1 MLRAMG
7 DAEFAHVYEY
17 AQRSVLAWG
26 DATQKYGSLLQNW
39 ISGKEVREDER
50 YPDPDVLDR
59 RHGYQF
65 FYHSH
70 RHATVEHGHLHLF
83 YHATASGNRRHV
95 NGEDNPW
102 QRTAP
107 SHLFAI
113 SLDSRGL
120 PVGLFTVN
128 LWVTNGHWLNT
139 STILAAIQRF
149 RFQIEDEN
157 SVSAE
162 WLTGFV
168 GMYVPIIEYLLHQR
182 DTTLSKLVKTHGM
195 KESLEDHQHEVLSVV
210 KIDWLRDI
218 QVLEKECERRKMLCS
233 G

>member
-7 DAEFAHVYEY
+7 DAEFAHVYGC
-17 AQRSVLAWG
+17 AQSSVHAWG
-26 DATQKYGSLLQNW
+26 DATQKYGSLLQSW
-39 ISGKEVREDER
+39 ICGEEVRENER
-50 YPDPDVLDR
+50 YPDPDILDR

-70 RHATVEHGHLHLF
+70 RHAAVEHGHLHLF
-83 YHATASGNRRHV
+83 YHATVSGNRRYIS
-95 NGEDNPW
+95 GEGKPW
-102 QRTAP
+102 QRTDP

-120 PVGLFTVN
+120 PVSLFTVN
-128 LWVTNGHWLNT
+128 LWVTNGHWLNA

-149 RFQIEDEN
+149 RIQIEGEH
-157 SVSAE
+157 SMSAE

-168 GMYVPIIEYLLHQR
+168 GMYVPLIEYLLHRR
-182 DTTLSKLVKTHGM
+182 DMTLSKLAKTHGM
-195 KESLEDHQHEVLSVV
+195 RKSLEDHQHEVLSVV

-218 QVLEKECERRKMLCS
+218 QALETEWERRKMPRL

>member
-7 DAEFAHVYEY
+7 DAEFAHVYKC
-17 AQRSVLAWG
+17 AQCSVYAWG
-26 DATQKYGSLLQNW
+26 DATHKHGSLLQNW
-39 ISGKEVREDER
+39 ICGKEVREDER

-83 YHATASGNRRHV
+83 YHATISGNRRYV
-95 NGEDNPW
+95 REGKPW
-102 QRTAP
+102 KRTAP

-128 LWVTNGHWLNT
+128 HWVTNGHWLST
-139 STILAAIQRF
+139 STILATIKRF
-149 RFQIEDEN
+149 RFQIEGEH

-162 WLTGFV
+162 WLTGFI
-168 GMYVPIIEYLLHQR
+168 GMYVPIIENLLHRR
-182 DTTLSKLVKTHGM
+182 DTTLSNLAKAIGISQ
-195 KESLEDHQHEVLSVV
+195 SLEDHQHEVLSVV
-210 KIDWLRDI
+210 KIDWMHDI
-218 QVLEKECERRKMLCS
+218 QVLEKEWERRKMTCF

>member
-7 DAEFAHVYEY
+7 DAEFAHVYEC
-17 AQRSVLAWG
+17 AQRSVHAWG

-39 ISGKEVREDER
+39 ICGEEVREDER

-70 RHATVEHGHLHLF
+70 RHAAMEHGHLHLF
-83 YHATASGNRRHV
+83 YHATVSGNRRYIS
-95 NGEDNPW
+95 GEGKPW
-102 QRTAP
+102 QRPAP

-128 LWVTNGHWLNT
+128 LWVTNGHWLNA
-139 STILAAIQRF
+139 SSILAAIQRF
-149 RFQIEDEN
+149 RIQIEGEH
-157 SVSAE
+157 SMSAE

-168 GMYVPIIEYLLHQR
+168 GMYVPLIKYLLHRR
-182 DTTLSKLVKTHGM
+182 DTVLSRLAKTQGM
-195 KESLEDHQHEVLSVV
+195 KKSLEDHQHEVLSVV
-210 KIDWLRDI
+210 KINWLRDI
-218 QVLEKECERRKMLCS
+218 QALETEWERRKMPRL